1 MSIFGTI
8 GKIIGIGGSIYGA
21 AKSGSAAKEAAAA
34 QLASTEKAIAEQ
46 RRQFDITQSNL
57 QPFLRRGNVAG
68 HRLSSILFGSTKF
81 DPNSIPGFTE
91 ALDQGLKST
100 ERSAFAQGQGLSG
113 RTLASLFNQA
123 QGASYNAF
131 NNYANQ
137 LAGVA
142 GTGQTAGTNLGT
154 FGSNNSS
161 TIGNLL
167 TQGGNA
173 RASGIIG
180 ANNALQQ
187 GINNTIGPLTDL
199 LGGNKYSPYPGYN

>member
-21 AKSGSAAKEAAAA
+21 AKSSSDAKAAAAA

>member
-21 AKSGSAAKEAAAA
+21 AKSSSDAKAAAAA

-91 ALDQGLKST
+91 ALNQGLKST

-161 TIGNLL
+161 AIGNLL

-199 LGGNKYSPYPGYN
+199 LDGNKYSPYPGYN